1 MSEPTPYNKYTILY
15 VDDEEQALKYFQ
27 KGLGKE
33 FQIQIATTVAAA
45 LEILARDADKIGV
58 VVTDQ
63 RMPIQCG
70 TELLKAVHARW
81 PNIVRILTTAY
92 SEVDIAIEAVNGGQ
106 IFKYLTKPVDFQ
118 LMRETLKAAMDR
130 FLSQGERDSL
140 LQIKLSSLRRM
151 VVADR
156 IQSFANLAYGLTQHL
171 RNAMTATSCFLE
183 EADPF
188 ANAQSAAQPLS
199 PDADKYAKQ
208 LWKLAADEHDRL
220 IKMLADV
227 EKSVVEHTCQFG
239 AEMAAEQLIAQ
250 AAEAAG
256 KDIGPRKISV
266 DVAAGLGNLKVDAN
280 KVVQLIGILV
290 NYVARH
296 CAGEGNLTLAAK
308 SVVPL
313 WNTTALQITV
323 SAEGTPWSEKDVATC
338 FTPFAFP
345 KNDPS
350 ELGLGLLKAFSIAHD
365 HGGDLL
371 VHRAAPMGPGFELLL
386 PMNPAEVKR
395 PDLQENLLQTIFK

>member
-1 MSEPTPYNKYTILY
+1 
-15 VDDEEQALKYFQ
+15 
-27 KGLGKE
+27 
-33 FQIQIATTVAAA
+33 
-45 LEILARDADKIGV
+45 
-58 VVTDQ
+58 
-63 RMPIQCG
+63 
-70 TELLKAVHARW
+70 
-81 PNIVRILTTAY
+81 
-92 SEVDIAIEAVNGGQ
+92 
-106 IFKYLTKPVDFQ
+106 
-118 LMRETLKAAMDR
+118 MRETLKAAMDR
-130 FLSQGERDSL
+130 FLTQGERDSL

-188 ANAQSAAQPLS
+188 SGDETAKEPLS

-208 LWKLAADEHDRL
+208 LWKLAADEHERL

-227 EKSVVEHTCQFG
+227 EKSVVEHTCEFG
-239 AEMAAEQLIAQ
+239 TEISAEQLIAQ

-256 KDIGPRKISV
+256 KEIQPRKIV
-266 DVAAGLGNLKVDAN
+266 LDVASGLGNLKVDAD
-280 KVVQLIGILV
+280 KVVQLVGILV
-290 NYVARH
+290 NYVGRH
-296 CAGEGNLTLAAK
+296 CPGEGKITLAAK
-308 SVVPL
+308 TVVPL
-313 WNTTALQITV
+313 WNTTAVQITLT
-323 SAEGTPWSEKDVATC
+323 AEGTPWTEKDVATC

-371 VHRAAPMGPGFELLL
+371 VHRVPPLGPGFELLL
-386 PMNPAEVKR
+386 PMNPADVKR